1 MIQKTVCHFSLRLSA
16 QVMNIILNVLG
27 FDTPSQNVMKLQHTN
42 APKSQLGAV
51 RCQQK

>member
-1 MIQKTVCHFSLRLSA
+1 MIQTTVCRFSLCLSA
-16 QVMNIILNVLG
+16 QVILNVLW

-51 RCQQK
+51 HCQQK